1 MRQASLTFDPPVGT
15 ANTPAVLRRRR
26 GWMSPDGRRSVV
38 AFVLALVAHG
48 VVLWVSGLLPTG
60 SGEGHASLRPE
71 ETPATLTIP
80 LEVVE
85 EAPPA
90 GAAPAAE
97 PRPESMSP
105 AMAARIATI
114 ARVRLAVAATAAE
127 VAARA
132 HAAAPVDLSHMSDA
146 FRSASNVATGSAR
159 GAVSAAAG
167 GAGSGGH
174 GTSPHGTGAGT
185 AGAGAGTQTASLAQA
200 ARPLSLSPNC
210 PWPAAAHE
218 ADVYLQHVMVRA
230 VVDAS
235 GHAVSAAALSDPG
248 FGFAAAAEA
257 CALSSSYSP
266 ARDEAGQP
274 VRATTP
280 AMRLTFR
287 R

>member
-1 MRQASLTFDPPVGT
+1 MRDTSLTFDPPVGT

-26 GWMSPDGRRSVV
+26 GWMSPNGQRSVV
-38 AFVLALVAHG
+38 AFVLAFVAHG
-48 VVLWVSGLLPTG
+48 VVLWVAGLLPTG
-60 SGEGHASLRPE
+60 SAEGHASLRPE

-85 EAPPA
+85 EAPA
-90 GAAPAAE
+90 SAAPAAR
-97 PRPESMSP
+97 PRPEPVSP

-114 ARVRLAVAATAAE
+114 AQVRLAIAATAAE
-127 VAARA
+127 VAARS

-146 FRSASNVATGSAR
+146 FRSATNVATGTAQ
-159 GAVSAAAG
+159 GATSAAVG

-174 GTSPHGTGAGT
+174 GTSPHGGGAGT
-185 AGAGAGTQTASLAQA
+185 AAAGAGTQPASLAQA